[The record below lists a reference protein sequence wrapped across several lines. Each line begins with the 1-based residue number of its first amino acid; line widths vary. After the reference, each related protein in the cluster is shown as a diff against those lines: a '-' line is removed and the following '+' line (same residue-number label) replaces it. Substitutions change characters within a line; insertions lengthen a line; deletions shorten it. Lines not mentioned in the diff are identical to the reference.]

1 MILGSAPTNENNSTI
16 PRGAAADN
24 TWGAGRRRRG
34 VVPKSAMRRSRPVA
48 RRTGG
53 KGGANVLLAIS
64 SLEQLERLQ
73 GKHRSK
79 LVVVVVTGAPT
90 EYASQAFLGELQQRL
105 RQARARGMSAA
116 DAATVY
122 LHASSDEVKARLRR
136 YYAKTGGPAGG
147 FSVPSAVLF
156 AGKTHVRTVTER
168 DVSKL
173 LALVTAEARVRHSEK
188 SERFARIGG
197 PALWLA
203 KRGAAAYVALTLAG
217 GIIRPALRTVVY
229 GVKALFPKSEPAYK
243 FRPAENAVRQ
253 RTVYESFSDIRQA
266 AAEASAAALGDDAYV
281 RPATDPI
288 PTEPFA
294 SIRQLERRAARSEAT
309 KSYDSIQATY
319 NRDVPTREEVERFV
333 WGDVQR

>member
-1 MILGSAPTNENNSTI
+1 MRWFGLEPAEDGLHVARPECRGPEFKVPDQDWLASRAARGGGSRVPDMGATGDGGAEPTVVAGGSAGGRPST
-16 PRGAAADN
+16 R
-24 TWGAGRRRRG
+24 
-34 VVPKSAMRRSRPVA
+34 
-48 RRTGG
+48 
-53 KGGANVLLAIS
+53 
-64 SLEQLERLQ
+64 
-73 GKHRSK
+73 
-79 LVVVVVTGAPT
+79 VVVTGAPT

-281 RPATDPI
+281 RPATDPV

-309 KSYDSIQATY
+309 KSHDSIQATY